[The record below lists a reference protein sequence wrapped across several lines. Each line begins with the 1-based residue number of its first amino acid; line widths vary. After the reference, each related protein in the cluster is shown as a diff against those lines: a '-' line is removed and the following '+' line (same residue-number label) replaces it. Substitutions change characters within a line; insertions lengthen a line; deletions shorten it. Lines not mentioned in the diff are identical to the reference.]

1 MGLFYLD
8 RSAVQVKSVKG
19 KRVKEEEEEKKKQK
33 KKKREKRKREKKIC
47 WRRRLI

>member
-19 KRVKEEEEEKKKQK
+19 KRVKEEEEEKKN
-33 KKKREKRKREKKIC
+33 KKKRKEKKEREKKKFVGVED
-47 WRRRLI
+47 